1 MNTKRAVNYR
11 LGLGFVF
18 VCIIGCTT
26 PHDLIR
32 QKVDSLDEYY
42 ASLDGKDM
50 TWGQK
55 QHLYLAAVATE
66 LPDYAGHILRMQQT
80 VSTIEDKIVN
90 KTDYSFEIEL
100 LNAQSN
106 RLWQYVNDDA
116 NNKVIQTQNAADAM
130 SRMGRGLL
138 DVSRQQQQN
147 ADELNRAIIQSNHG
161 RNNINCESWTN
172 SDLTVSTRCY

>member
-11 LGLGFVF
+11 FGLGFVF
-18 VCIIGCTT
+18 VCMIGCAT

-32 QKVDSLDEYY
+32 QKVDSLDGYY

-66 LPDYAGHILRMQQT
+66 FPDYAGHILRMQQT

-90 KTDYSFEIEL
+90 KTDYSFEIEQ
-100 LNAQSN
+100 LNAQSD
-106 RLWQYVNDDA
+106 RLWQSVNNDA
-116 NNKVIQTQNAADAM
+116 NNKVIQTHNAAAAM
-130 SRMGRGLL
+130 SGMGRGLL

-147 ADELNRAIIQSNHG
+147 ADDLNRSIMQSNPAS
-161 RNNINCESWTN
+161 NNINCQSWTN
-172 SDLTVSTRCY
+172 SDSTVSTRCY